1 MEYRCQAAKLF
12 HSDPVMI
19 FEHLKCRN
27 LSYSDVVQIMAL
39 TESIWPVKIES
50 IWPVKYVRKMNS
62 GKMVK
67 SYLEDN
73 KHAEV
78 WLIWD
83 RDELVAHARIFPR
96 VIFVGD
102 QSLEVMA
109 VSGVC
114 VGQMK
119 RCKGLGRYLVKEA
132 FGLID
137 RGIYGVSLFQTS
149 IPAFYKKFGAK
160 EIGNKFYNSRN
171 KSDPRVNPWW
181 DRFIMVYPGH
191 YDWPE
196 GSIDLNGPAY

>member
-1 MEYRCQAAKLF
+1 
-12 HSDPVMI
+12 MI
-19 FEHLKCRN
+19 FKHLKCRK
-27 LSYSDVVQIMAL
+27 LAYSDVVQITAF
-39 TESIWPVKIES
+39 IES
-50 IWPVKYVRKMNS
+50 IWPSECVRKMTN
-62 GKMVK
+62 GKVVK
-67 SYLEDN
+67 RYLKKMNNGKVVKRYLEDN

-78 WLIWD
+78 LLIWD
-83 RDELVAHARIFPR
+83 NDELVAHAKIFPR

-109 VSGVC
+109 LSGVC
-114 VGQMK
+114 VSPVK
-119 RCKGLGRYLVKEA
+119 RCEGLGRYLVKEA

-137 RGIYGVSLFQTS
+137 QETYGVSLFQTG

-171 KSDPRVNPWW
+171 ESDPRVDPWW